1 MARACVPV
9 EKWKCELRSEMIRKK
24 QKADVERDKDKENGG
39 DGEPSSRQVLVSQPI
54 CEISF
59 GARASK
65 KLSA

>member
-1 MARACVPV
+1 M
-9 EKWKCELRSEMIRKK
+9 RSEMIRKK
-24 QKADVERDKDKENGG
+24 QKADVERDKDKEENG